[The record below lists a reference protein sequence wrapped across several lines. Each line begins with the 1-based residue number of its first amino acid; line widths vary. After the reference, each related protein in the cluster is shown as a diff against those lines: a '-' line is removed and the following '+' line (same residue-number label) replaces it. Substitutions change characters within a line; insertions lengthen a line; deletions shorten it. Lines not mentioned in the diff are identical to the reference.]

1 MGMGT
6 YVFGNHDVD
15 LAGPEQGRRWD
26 EEGPC
31 FRD

>member
-1 MGMGT
+1 MIRMYFGT
-6 YVFGNHDVD
+6 YDVD

-26 EEGPC
+26 EEGPY